1 MKIKLETQKIIWK
14 EFEQRPSSPIKACK
28 IKFCTVFITLYAQF
42 LQRMDNKKQGL
53 KLFTIIQIY
62 LFGNEKKTV
71 TLNTAA
77 EKITAR

>member
-1 MKIKLETQKIIWK
+1 MRSFFREW
-14 EFEQRPSSPIKACK
+14 
-28 IKFCTVFITLYAQF
+28 ITKSYTF
-42 LQRMDNKKQGL
+42 TQGL

-77 EKITAR
+77 EKNNSPIENNKTILFMCSLHFFLDN

>member
-1 MKIKLETQKIIWK
+1 MRSFFREW
-14 EFEQRPSSPIKACK
+14 
-28 IKFCTVFITLYAQF
+28 ITKSYTF
-42 LQRMDNKKQGL
+42 TQGL

-62 LFGNEKKTV
+62 LFGNEKKNV